1 MGRLDGKAALVT
13 GGGSGIGRAMSLR
26 FAEEGAAVMVADIA
40 ADSAAETAETIARDG
55 GRAASVA
62 VDVSDADAVKRASD
76 AAARELHGLDVVVNN
91 AGITI
96 VGAAHEL
103 PEDQWDWELAINLK
117 SVYLV
122 SRAAWPI
129 FKRRGAGCI
138 ISTSSIAGLWGTPNN
153 AAYGVSKAAVIMLTK
168 CMALDGA
175 RDSIRVNCVCPGF
188 IDTPMI
194 DGYFSEQPDPEA
206 ARTVAI
212 RMLPLGRLGEPADVA
227 EAFVYLASDE
237 SRWVTGSVLV
247 VDGGLTSGIWSP

>member
-26 FAEEGAAVMVADIA
+26 FAEEGAAVMVADIV
-40 ADSAAETAETIARDG
+40 ADSAAETVETIARDG
-55 GRAASVA
+55 GRAASVE
-62 VDVSDADAVKRASD
+62 VDVTDAGAVKRAVE
-76 AAARELHGLDVVVNN
+76 ATIEQLGGLDVVVNN
-91 AGITI
+91 AGVTI
-96 VGAAHEL
+96 IGPAHEL
-103 PEDQWDWELAINLK
+103 PEEEWDRELATNLK

-129 FKRRGAGCI
+129 FKRRGHGCI
-138 ISTSSIAGLWGTPNN
+138 ISTSSIAGLWGTPDN
-153 AAYGVSKAAVIMLTK
+153 AAYGASKAAVIMLTK

-175 RDSIRVNCVCPGF
+175 RDAIRANCVCPGF

-194 DGYFSEQPDPEA
+194 DGYFSDQPDPEA
-206 ARTVAI
+206 ARSGAI
-212 RMLPLGRLGEPADVA
+212 RMQPLGRLGQPADVA
-227 EAFVYLASDE
+227 ETFVYLASDE

>member
-1 MGRLDGKAALVT
+1 VGRLDGKAALVT

-26 FAEEGAAVMVADIA
+26 FAQEGAAVMVADVV
-40 ADSAAETAETIARDG
+40 ADSAAETAETIALDG

-62 VDVSDADAVKRASD
+62 VDVTDAGAVKRAFE
-76 AAARELHGLDVVVNN
+76 ATIGELGGLDVVVNN
-91 AGITI
+91 AGVTI
-96 VGAAHEL
+96 VGPAHEL
-103 PEDQWDWELAINLK
+103 PEEEWDRGLAINLK

-153 AAYGVSKAAVIMLTK
+153 AAYGASKAAVIMLTK

-194 DGYFSEQPDPEA
+194 DGYFSDQPDPEA
-206 ARTVAI
+206 TRTVAI
-212 RMLPLGRLGEPADVA
+212 RMQPLGRLGEPADVA